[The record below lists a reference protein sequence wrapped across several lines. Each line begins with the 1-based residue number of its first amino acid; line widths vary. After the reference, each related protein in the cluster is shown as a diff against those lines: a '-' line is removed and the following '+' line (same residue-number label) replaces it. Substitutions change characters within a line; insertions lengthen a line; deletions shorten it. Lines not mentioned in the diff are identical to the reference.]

1 MKRRAQLFEPFF
13 TTKPAGKGTGL
24 GLATVYGMVK
34 QGHSH
39 IRVASASGQGAQFQL
54 YFPLVEPPA
63 PKSQQLSP
71 AQTMAHAS
79 GGATILIAHGE
90 TALRQAVVEILR
102 ASGYK
107 VLEARTAPHALE
119 IAKQHLGELD
129 VLLTDIVLPGL
140 RGPETRS
147 ARNRASPG
155 YPGYP
160 HVGIRRRASRSRI
173 PPNSAF
179 STEAI
184 SICNSVRTA

>member
-1 MKRRAQLFEPFF
+1 MKRRAQLFGPFF
-13 TTKPAGKGTGL
+13 ITKPAGKGTGL

-39 IRVASASGQGAQFQL
+39 IRVVSAPGQGAQFQL

-71 AQTMAHAS
+71 AQTMTHAS
-79 GGATILIAHGE
+79 GGATILIAHDE

-129 VLLTDIVLPGL
+129 VHLTDIVLPGL
-140 RGPETRS
+140 RGSRTRS
-147 ARNRASPG
+147 ARNRAIRVIYMLG
-155 YPGYP
+155 YAEGLPEAEFP
-160 HVGIRRRASRSRI
+160 